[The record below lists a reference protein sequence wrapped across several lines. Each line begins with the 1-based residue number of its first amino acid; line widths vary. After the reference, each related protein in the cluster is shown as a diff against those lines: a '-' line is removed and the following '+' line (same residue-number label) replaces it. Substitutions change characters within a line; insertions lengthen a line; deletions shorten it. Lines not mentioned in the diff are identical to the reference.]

1 MNRLEAIRVVIDSL
15 SGDEL
20 LIHANGAIS
29 RESFLCR
36 DRRENFYLLGSMGL
50 AASVALGVA
59 LSRPDRRVVVLD
71 GDGNVLM
78 GLGNLALIGA
88 LKPQNLVHVVL
99 DNEVY
104 GTTGDQPT
112 LSRLVPLYRM
122 AEAAGYRKA
131 LLIHGRDEL
140 ERALRESL
148 SAEGPAFLQ
157 VKVSREVTE
166 RPQRIP
172 YTAREIKERF
182 RQGLLLER

>member
-1 MNRLEAIRVVIDSL
+1 MNRLDAIRVVIEGL

-20 LIHANGAIS
+20 VIHANGAIS
-29 RESFLCR
+29 RESFFCR

-59 LSRPDRRVVVLD
+59 LSRPDRKVVVLD

-88 LKPQNLVHVVL
+88 LKPQNLVHLVL

-112 LSRLVPLYRM
+112 LSPLVPLYKM
-122 AEAAGYRKA
+122 AQAAGYRKA
-131 LLIHGRDEL
+131 LLIHREDEL
-140 ERALRESL
+140 RRAFTESL
-148 SAEGPAFLQ
+148 SAEGPVFLQ

-166 RPQRIP
+166 RPARIP
-172 YTAREIKERF
+172 YSAQEIKGRF
-182 RQGLLLER
+182 RGGLEG